1 MPINDD
7 KLQKIRS
14 HFDQWFPGYSET
26 VGMSNET
33 ERVLRSVVDN
43 AVRLSKV
50 NAYCSLVGC
59 SETEASQVKQAYQ
72 TFINYVSES
81 NKMRAVP
88 PPAHNTRISHRLL
101 FGFLEAVA
109 VPLIQQSP
117 EGVLQAI
124 RSFLLE
130 DEIDDIELTQQI
142 QALFDRIG
150 AALSVDQPGLDV
162 ALTDSVAEQP
172 QTQTLEKRIEL
183 LESLVRNALETVRTG
198 RIGGARND

>member
-81 NKMRAVP
+81 NKMRTVS

-142 QALFDRIG
+142 QALFDQIG
-150 AALSVDQPGLDV
+150 AALSVDQPGLDA
-162 ALTDSVAEQP
+162 ALTDSVAGQP

-183 LESLVRNALETVRTG
+183 LESLVLNALETVRTG
-198 RIGGARND
+198 QIGGARND

>member
-7 KLQKIRS
+7 KLQKVRS

-43 AVRLSKV
+43 AVKLSKV
-50 NAYCSLVGC
+50 DAYCSLVGC
-59 SETEASQVKQAYQ
+59 SATEASQVKQAYQ

-81 NKMRAVP
+81 NKMRTVP

-198 RIGGARND
+198 QIGGARND